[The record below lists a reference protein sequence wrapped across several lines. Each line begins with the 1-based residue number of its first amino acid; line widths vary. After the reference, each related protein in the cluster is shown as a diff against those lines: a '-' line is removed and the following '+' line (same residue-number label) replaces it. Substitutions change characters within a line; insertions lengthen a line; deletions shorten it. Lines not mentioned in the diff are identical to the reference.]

1 MKNPVCKTV
10 FVTGWAASVMALA
23 GCMTYRESNTART
36 PEEQM
41 LLSKAVDYSLADA
54 VPNGLVGRRIFVDA
68 TNVDCVDK
76 AYVTDA
82 VRQGLAVKG
91 ARLVEKASESDAV
104 VTVRVGMLATQS
116 GSSLI
121 GLPTFKLPALVT
133 AGGFETPEIALF
145 KRATQD
151 GMAKISLTA
160 YDNDTRELIDRREG
174 TARTRF
180 DRWSILFV
188 VNFNKTNVPELKTPP
203 ASVMK

>member
-1 MKNPVCKTV
+1 MKNPVCKLV
-10 FVTGWAASVMALA
+10 VVTGWVASVLALA
-23 GCMTYRESNTART
+23 GCMTYRESNTLRT

-54 VPNGLVGRRIFVDA
+54 LPNGLVGRRVFVDA
-68 TNVDCVDK
+68 TNIDCVDK

-82 VRQGLAVKG
+82 VKQGLAAKG
-91 ARLVEKASESDAV
+91 ARLVDKATESDAV

-116 GSSLI
+116 GSTLI

-151 GMAKISLTA
+151 GLAKISLTA
-160 YDNDTRELIDRREG
+160 YDNDTRDLLDHREG

-188 VNFNKTNVPELKTPP
+188 VNFNKTNVPELKTPLSP
-203 ASVMK
+203 TK

>member
-1 MKNPVCKTV
+1 M
-10 FVTGWAASVMALA
+10 TGWVASVVALA
-23 GCMTYRESNTART
+23 GCMTYRESNTLRT

-41 LLSKAVDYSLADA
+41 LLSKAVDYALADA
-54 VPNGLVGRRIFVDA
+54 LPNGLVGRRVFVDA
-68 TNVDCVDK
+68 TNIDCVDK

-82 VRQGLAVKG
+82 VKQGLAAKG
-91 ARLVEKASESDAV
+91 ARLVDKTTESDAV

-116 GSSLI
+116 GSTLI

-151 GMAKISLTA
+151 GLAKISLTA
-160 YDNDTRELIDRREG
+160 YDNDTRDLLDRREG

-203 ASVMK
+203 SSMK

>member
-1 MKNPVCKTV
+1 MKNPVCKLALV
-10 FVTGWAASVMALA
+10 AGWVASVVALA
-23 GCMTYRESNTART
+23 GCMTYRESNTLRT

-54 VPNGLVGRRIFVDA
+54 LPNGLVGRRVFVDA
-68 TNVDCVDK
+68 TNIDCVDK

-82 VRQGLAVKG
+82 VKQGLAAKG
-91 ARLVEKASESDAV
+91 ARLVDKTTESDAV

-116 GSSLI
+116 GSTLI

-151 GMAKISLTA
+151 GLAKISLTA
-160 YDNDTRELIDRREG
+160 YDNDTRDLLDRREG

-203 ASVMK
+203 SSMK